1 MIELLDKSGITCN
14 SRCEIL
20 YLSNFMEKNNLLR
33 YSNIYY
39 KTNIR
44 ITFPLSLEDLK
55 DLEDFLKINKYLK
68 TIHINKLI
76 NSELENLV
84 NILIKYNRHNLKI
97 IIHENLTD
105 EKQAE
110 YLKNKNKQYKKK
122 YKIYLSLEYSK
133 EYLDKNIFKQ
143 AMTNTLKICGLI
155 ISSIVILIV
164 TYIGVSNYIAEKQ
177 VDSIKQNLA
186 EVIEVT
192 DPTEIIKEK
201 NEENIE
207 IAEEGCLSF
216 PGIFAEV
223 ERSAEVRLTYQDTDG
238 AKHVLVCS
246 GLFAR
251 CVQHENDHL
260 DGVCFVDRLTP
271 RQLFKI
277 EPKLK
282 KLRRQTRD
290 FLKSQK
296 SH

>member
-1 MIELLDKSGITCN
+1 MT
-14 SRCEIL
+14 R
-20 YLSNFMEKNNLLR
+20 R
-33 YSNIYY
+33 
-39 KTNIR
+39 
-44 ITFPLSLEDLK
+44 
-55 DLEDFLKINKYLK
+55 
-68 TIHINKLI
+68 
-76 NSELENLV
+76 
-84 NILIKYNRHNLKI
+84 
-97 IIHENLTD
+97 LTKFG
-105 EKQAE
+105 EPV
-110 YLKNKNKQYKKK
+110 LKKK
-122 YKIYLSLEYSK
+122 
-133 EYLDKNIFKQ
+133 
-143 AMTNTLKICGLI
+143 A
-155 ISSIVILIV
+155 
-164 TYIGVSNYIAEKQ
+164 
-177 VDSIKQNLA
+177 A
-186 EVIEVT
+186 EVEVF
-192 DPTEIIKEK
+192 DESLKELASDLVDTLY
-201 NEENIE
+201 EENGLGLAAPQIDSSKRVFAIDMPCEFTIDGKSLPLDIAMPLIAVNPEVEEIGDYVE

-223 ERSAEVRLTYQDTDG
+223 ERSAEVMLTYQDTDG

>member
-1 MIELLDKSGITCN
+1 MT
-14 SRCEIL
+14 R
-20 YLSNFMEKNNLLR
+20 R
-33 YSNIYY
+33 
-39 KTNIR
+39 
-44 ITFPLSLEDLK
+44 
-55 DLEDFLKINKYLK
+55 
-68 TIHINKLI
+68 
-76 NSELENLV
+76 
-84 NILIKYNRHNLKI
+84 
-97 IIHENLTD
+97 LTKFG
-105 EKQAE
+105 EPV
-110 YLKNKNKQYKKK
+110 LKKK
-122 YKIYLSLEYSK
+122 
-133 EYLDKNIFKQ
+133 
-143 AMTNTLKICGLI
+143 A
-155 ISSIVILIV
+155 
-164 TYIGVSNYIAEKQ
+164 
-177 VDSIKQNLA
+177 A
-186 EVIEVT
+186 EVEVF
-192 DPTEIIKEK
+192 DESLKELASDLVDTLY
-201 NEENIE
+201 EENGLGLAAPQIDSSKRVFAIDMRRRSDDSVPCEFTIDGKSLPLDIAMPLIAVNPEVEE
-207 IAEEGCLSF
+207 IGDYVEGCLSF